1 MKNLIEIK
9 AMQRISK
16 LPLDYQGLNLDE
28 RELAVHHRRQPDS
41 RPNKSRFI
49 KTQTYSWNALANGN
63 SYPPITRLF
72 RIWIPGASLYA

>member
-28 RELAVHHRRQPDS
+28 RGLAVHHRRQPDS

-49 KTQTYSWNALANGN
+49 KTQTYS
-63 SYPPITRLF
+63 
-72 RIWIPGASLYA
+72 